1 VAAIWKFRYFVSANV
16 VSEIKSTYDQGSAE
30 KRSRFLSRLKILAN
44 LPIEEWN
51 ENYRKALQ
59 GPCTGLEEIRF
70 KADKVQQRLL
80 GFRSGENE
88 FTILSW
94 VIEKG
99 NKFVPASAC
108 KSAMER
114 KALVLADRK
123 RSDAI
128 WLALE

>member
-1 VAAIWKFRYFVSANV
+1 VGVIWEFRYFASANA
-16 VSEIKSTYDQGSAE
+16 VSEIKTTYDKGSAE
-30 KRSRFLSRLKILAN
+30 KRSRFLSRLKILAS

-51 ENYRKALQ
+51 ENYRKVLR
-59 GPCTGLEEIRF
+59 GPCAGLEEIRL

-108 KSAMER
+108 TTALER